1 MVNVLQEARNGVS
14 RCIGS
19 DDPEARRKAAM
30 HDPEVQAILN
40 DPAMQMILQ
49 QMQSQPEALREY
61 VGNNRRANET
71 SETYCPDLWVLS
83 IHYAY
88 KNVQNKKKL
97 KK

>member
-1 MVNVLQEARNGVS
+1 MCVLQEARNGVS
-14 RCIGS
+14 RCVGS

-61 VGNNRRANET
+61 VGHNSIA
-71 SETYCPDLWVLS
+71 SEASKTLGFYVWKVFSILGLPRVL
-83 IHYAY
+83 I
-88 KNVQNKKKL
+88 
-97 KK
+97 